1 MVINPSA
8 HRRRG
13 LRLLGSASALAVVS
27 GLVAPGVAA
36 AQAQP
41 APAGASAV
49 LEELVVTAE
58 RRTVSLQQTS
68 IAASALGSEE
78 LQKKTVTN
86 IADLQRATPS
96 LSIVDQGFSQS
107 VNVRGI
113 GLAVV
118 SPAVDPGVAT
128 YRDGVFLPTQTTY
141 GEPFFDIQNVEV
153 LRGPQ
158 GTFVGQN
165 STGGAV
171 FITSK
176 SPTLADRVSGEIS
189 AAYGAY
195 NDAKLQGAVNL
206 PISSTL
212 AMRIAFND
220 EHRDSFYKDIGS
232 TQGEHPG
239 KLDTTNIRLGL
250 LWKPTD
256 ALSILFKTQYNTSA
270 TDGYAYKPIPGT
282 AFAAF
287 APKDPFTLNYDQQ
300 GLRNDETYVRSSLQ
314 VDYEFAGGVKFR
326 SNTGVQYNQQN
337 VLYDIDGSPLPV
349 VTQTQDYVE
358 RITTQDVSLISPDNA
373 ALRWVI
379 GATYFKY
386 TDHISSLVTAP
397 GSTVNIRIDLPKSS
411 YGVFGSATYNLTP
424 TLELQ
429 AGARYSADEV
439 TFGGFTKI
447 TPGPLLP
454 TAAKGDDDQWTGK
467 VTLNWKPNAD
477 NLVYGFWTKGF
488 KSGGVNTDGSDFA
501 PETVF
506 DYELG
511 WKSTLLAGHLRTQ
524 LGAFYTDYR
533 NFQAVT
539 FAPATAGS
547 DVTNASKSAIKGVEA
562 QAQLQMGGF
571 GADAS
576 LSYVN
581 SRIGSLRLVDTRAL
595 PGGTATGLGV
605 QCAPGVPS
613 HPPVCFDYGPYLVSL
628 NGRSNPYSP
637 EWTANIGLQYDFALK
652 SGTLTPRIDVS
663 YAANQWATFFE
674 APADR
679 LAARTLVNLQLTWR
693 RDDWTVQAYG
703 TNVFDKTY
711 VAGFAGLFGNN
722 QFYGAPRQFGLRVAR
737 DF

>member
-1 MVINPSA
+1 MRAETSNG
-8 HRRRG
+8 RDGRW
-13 LRLLGSASALAVVS
+13 LGTASALVLAMAAGLPAV
-27 GLVAPGVAA
+27 
-36 AQAQP
+36 AQAQ
-41 APAGASAV
+41 ATSGNSGAV

-68 IAASALGSEE
+68 IAASALSSVE
-78 LQKKTVTN
+78 LEKKSVTN
-86 IADLQRATPS
+86 IADLERATPS
-96 LSIVDQGFSQS
+96 LSIVDQGFSKS

-118 SPAVDPGVAT
+118 SPSVVPGVAT

-176 SPTLADRVSGEIS
+176 SPTFSDRVEGDIT
-189 AAYGAY
+189 AGIGNY
-195 NDAKLQGAVNL
+195 NDVKVQGAVNL
-206 PISSTL
+206 PISDKL
-212 AMRIAFND
+212 AMRIAFNE

-232 TQGEHPG
+232 TQGDHPG
-239 KLDTTNIRLGL
+239 KLDTTNIRVSF

-256 ALSILFKTQYNTSA
+256 ALSVLFKTQYNKSA

-287 APKDPFTLNYDQQ
+287 APSDPFTINYNQQ

-314 VDYEFAGGVKFR
+314 LDYEFANGVKLR
-326 SNTGVQYNQQN
+326 SNTGVQYNEQN

-349 VTQTQDYVE
+349 VTQTQNYIE
-358 RITTQDVSLISPDNA
+358 RITTQDVSLISPDDA

-379 GATYFKY
+379 GATYFNY
-386 TDHISSLVTAP
+386 TDRLSSLVRAP
-397 GSTVNIRIDLPKSS
+397 TSLVDINIYLPKSS
-411 YGVFGSATYNLTP
+411 YGVFASATYNLTP

-429 AGARYSADEV
+429 AGARYSSDRMRI
-439 TFGGFTKI
+439 GGYTKI

-454 TAAKGDDDQWTGK
+454 NDARASGDQWTGK

-477 NLVYGFWTKGF
+477 NLVYGFWTKGY
-488 KSGGVNTDGSDFA
+488 KSGGVNSDRTLFA
-501 PETVF
+501 PETVY

-511 WKSTLLAGHLRTQ
+511 WKSTLLDGHLRTQ

-533 NFQAVT
+533 AFQAVT
-539 FAPATAGS
+539 FAPKTAGS
-547 DVTNASKSAIKGVEA
+547 DVTNASKSTIKGVEA
-562 QAQLQMGGF
+562 QAQLQF
-571 GADAS
+571 GNLGVDAG
-576 LSYVN
+576 LSYVK
-581 SRIGSLRLVDTRAL
+581 SEIGSLSLVDTRRL

-613 HPPVCFDYGPYLVSL
+613 NPPVCFDYTNYIVRLG
-628 NGRSNPYSP
+628 GRANPYAP
-637 EWTANIGLQYDFALK
+637 EITANVGVQYDVELA

-663 YAANQWATFFE
+663 YAAEQWATFFQ

-679 LAARTLVNLQLTWR
+679 LASRTLVNLQLTYR
-693 RDDWTVQAYG
+693 HDDWTVVAYG

-722 QFYGAPRQFGLRVAR
+722 QFYGTPRQFGVRASR
-737 DF
+737 RF